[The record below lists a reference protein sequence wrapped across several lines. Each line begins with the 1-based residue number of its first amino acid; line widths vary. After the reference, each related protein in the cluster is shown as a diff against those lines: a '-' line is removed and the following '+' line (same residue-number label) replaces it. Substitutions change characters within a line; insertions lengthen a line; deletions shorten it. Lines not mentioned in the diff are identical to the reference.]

1 MSILNKKSGR
11 KIALKIFGR
20 ESKKQRAACTAAAL
34 ALALVFS
41 VLLTAWPVSAL
52 NQDESEQA
60 PMSEGFKPSTTMSAV
75 LVKERLHDVELFDR
89 RSDTELEIPGITHL
103 MILYI
108 ATQRLPADTMITIS
122 KEIALQ
128 SREEKN
134 FNNIAFQEGDRLS
147 LRFLLFHMLFNHS
160 DAAALAIVSNMSSS
174 RQAFLVEMQETAQL
188 LGMSETTFYEI
199 EMTGSDSDNDPFDI
213 VDPSNIQSGESNSKQ
228 SLGKNLPSKK
238 TENEDQATS
247 EARDKDVK
255 TVLTT
260 LKDTAKLAFAV
271 RNLPRAASIFKETNP
286 LITFKSGDQ
295 EHIASFRSPESS
307 LITLSDG
314 KIEAAAFLPSVS
326 AYSLSINYGKTA
338 GGIPILVIAANTT
351 SSKEDRAILN
361 LYEEIDDFY
370 TMTTLARKGDPYAGA
385 TEKADNGEYFNLVYL
400 ENAAYVHPK
409 SDNYLEPT
417 LDYIGNA
424 PFPLP
429 VTRDETT
436 GQVTFTML
444 NGVRIQV
451 PVGPDRDI
459 LPKESTLNRF
469 ISQIQQNPN
478 LASVIFATG
487 VLLSIMLAIYV
498 LRQLAAI
505 FHWSRLNRLEKIAES
520 AHDLISANNEN

>member
-1 MSILNKKSGR
+1 MSILNKKSKR
-11 KIALKIFGR
+11 KTTLKVFWCAN
-20 ESKKQRAACTAAAL
+20 KKQRAVCTVAAL
-34 ALALVFS
+34 AVALLFS
-41 VLLTAWPVSAL
+41 MLLFAWPVFAL
-52 NQDESEQA
+52 DQDEPEQA
-60 PMSEGFKPSTTMSAV
+60 PMCEGFKPSTTMSAV
-75 LVKERLHDVELFDR
+75 LVKERLHDVELFNR
-89 RSDTELEIPGITHL
+89 QSDSKFEIPGISHL

-122 KEIALQ
+122 KEIAIQ

-134 FNNIAFQEGDRLS
+134 FNNIAFQEGDLLS
-147 LRFLLFHMLFNHS
+147 LRFLLLHMLFNHS
-160 DAAALAIVSNMSSS
+160 DAAALAIVSNMSPSL
-174 RQAFLVEMQETAQL
+174 QTFLVEMQETAQL
-188 LGMSETTFYEI
+188 LGMSETTFFAI
-199 EMTGSDSDNDPFDI
+199 ETTGSDSNNGPFDTI
-213 VDPSNIQSGESNSKQ
+213 DPSDIQSED
-228 SLGKNLPSKK
+228 
-238 TENEDQATS
+238 EDQDTNV
-247 EARDKDVK
+247 R

-260 LKDTAKLAFAV
+260 LKDTAKLVFAV
-271 RNLPRAASIFKETNP
+271 RSLPRAAAIFKETNP
-286 LITFKSGDQ
+286 LITFTTGDQ
-295 EHIASFRSPESS
+295 EHITSFRSPESS

-314 KIEAAAFLPSVS
+314 KIEAAAFFPSNN

-338 GGIPILVIAANTT
+338 GGIPLLMIAASTT

-370 TMTTLARKGDPYAGA
+370 TITTLARKGDPYSGA

-409 SDNYLEPT
+409 NDTYLEPT

-444 NGVRIQV
+444 NGVRIQA

-459 LPKESTLNRF
+459 LPKESTLIRF

-498 LRQLAAI
+498 LRQLVAI

-520 AHDLISANNEN
+520 AHDLISANNNN

>member
-1 MSILNKKSGR
+1 MSILNKKR
-11 KIALKIFGR
+11 KRKNALNVLWR
-20 ESKKQRAACTAAAL
+20 ASKKQYAVCAASAL
-34 ALALVFS
+34 AVALLFS
-41 VLLTAWPVSAL
+41 MLLCAWPVFAA
-52 NQDESEQA
+52 NQDELEQA
-60 PMSEGFKPSTTMSAV
+60 PMSEGFKPSTAMSAV
-75 LVKERLHDVELFDR
+75 LVKERLHDIELFNR
-89 RSDTELEIPGITHL
+89 QSDTELEIPGITHL

-122 KEIALQ
+122 KEIAVQ

-134 FNNIAFQEGDRLS
+134 FNNIAFQEGDLLS
-147 LRFLLFHMLFNHS
+147 LRFLLLHMLFNHS
-160 DAAALAIVSNMSSS
+160 DAAALAIVSNMSPS

-188 LGMSETTFYEI
+188 LGMSETTFFAI
-199 EMTGSDSDNDPFDI
+199 ETTGSDANKGPFDTI
-213 VDPSNIQSGESNSKQ
+213 APSDTKNEESSSKQ
-228 SLGKNLPSKK
+228 DLNINPPSKK
-238 TENEDQATS
+238 TEDEDPATS
-247 EARDKDVK
+247 EDQDKNVR

-260 LKDTAKLAFAV
+260 LKDTAKLVFAV
-271 RNLPRAASIFKETNP
+271 RGLPRAAAIFKETNP
-286 LITFKSGDQ
+286 LITFTSGDQ
-295 EHIASFRSPESS
+295 EHITSFRSPESS

-314 KIEAAAFLPSVS
+314 KIEAAAFFPSS
-326 AYSLSINYGKTA
+326 NAYSLSINYGKTA
-338 GGIPILVIAANTT
+338 GGIPLLMIAANTT

-361 LYEEIDDFY
+361 LYGEIDDFY
-370 TMTTLARKGDPYAGA
+370 KITTLARKGEPYSGT
-385 TEKADNGEYFNLVYL
+385 TEKAENGEYFNLVFL
-400 ENAAYVHPK
+400 ENVSYVHPK
-409 SDNYLEPT
+409 NDTYLEPT

-444 NGVRIQV
+444 NGVRIQA

-487 VLLSIMLAIYV
+487 ILLSIMLAIYV
-498 LRQLAAI
+498 LRQLVAI

-520 AHDLISANNEN
+520 AHDLISANNKK